1 MITITKYVFNF
12 VIKEVA
18 NLEID
23 ANLNMRKFNSKM
35 RKLQYKQYVDIG
47 KLVTA
52 IEREVVVSNTT
63 NSN

>member
-1 MITITKYVFNF
+1 
-12 VIKEVA
+12 
-18 NLEID
+18 LEID